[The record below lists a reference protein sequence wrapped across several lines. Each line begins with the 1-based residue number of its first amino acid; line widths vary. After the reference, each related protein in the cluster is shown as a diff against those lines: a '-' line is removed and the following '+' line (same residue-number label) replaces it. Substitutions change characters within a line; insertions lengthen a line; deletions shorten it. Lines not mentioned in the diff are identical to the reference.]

1 MNSVEKY
8 LKEKDVEYKKHE
20 HPPVYTCEEAEKYCK
35 DIPGT
40 ASKNLLLRDDKK
52 KRYFLIISPD
62 YKQTDLKKLA
72 EIVDVKRITFAS
84 SKDLKEKLDLEPG
97 SVSPFGLI
105 NDTDKQVEV
114 YIDINIYNSEIVS
127 FHPNEN
133 TATLELTQE
142 MFRKYLGSLKHQ
154 INAIEL

>member
-1 MNSVEKY
+1 MDQVEKY
-8 LKEKDVEYKKHE
+8 LKENGVEYKKHE

-35 DIPGT
+35 HIPGT

-52 KRYFLIISPD
+52 RRYFLIISPD

-72 EIVDVKRITFAS
+72 ETVGVKRITFAS
-84 SKDLKEKLDLEPG
+84 PKDLKEKLGLEPG
-97 SVSPFGLI
+97 AVSPFGLI
-105 NDTDKQVEV
+105 NDAEAQVEV
-114 YIDINIYNSEIVS
+114 YVDTDIYESDIVS

-142 MFRKYLGSLKHQ
+142 TFRKFLNSLPHKTNIIQ
-154 INAIEL
+154 L